1 MNAKTYIL
9 RSMLF
14 VPGNRPD
21 LIRKAINSKA
31 DALILDLEDSVVESE
46 KLYAREE
53 IKKLLKTDI
62 FKNKQIFIR
71 LNDIDSGL
79 LGQELDELTHE
90 FILGFLYPK
99 VFESEEI
106 IHFDELLQHYEKKG
120 EFAERKFKII
130 PLIETTAAVMN
141 IQKICSSSPRIIAVA
156 LGSEDYLSDLRG
168 LHHDE
173 EYALLFPRSMIAN
186 AARATG
192 IIPIDTLNI
201 DVHNLDKLEKKL
213 KLTRILGFE
222 GSLLLHPKEIEL
234 TNRYYT
240 PSLEEIERAE
250 KIVTLSEEIYN
261 GNRSI
266 AVIDGNFI
274 GPPLVRSAKKLLDR
288 YELIR
293 QIGKK

>member
-1 MNAKTYIL
+1 MNTKTYIL

-21 LIRKAINSKA
+21 LIRKAVNSKA

-46 KLYAREE
+46 KLFAREE
-53 IKKLLKTDI
+53 IKKLLKADI
-62 FKNKQIFIR
+62 FKNKQVFIR

-79 LGQELDELTHE
+79 LEHELDELTHE

-106 IHFDELLQHYEKKG
+106 IQFDELLQHYEKKG
-120 EFAERKFKII
+120 GFVKRNFKII

-141 IQKICSSSPRIIAVA
+141 IQKICSSSTRIIAVA
-156 LGSEDYLSDLRG
+156 FGCEDYLSDLCG
-168 LHHDE
+168 VHHDPE
-173 EYALLFPRSMIAN
+173 FALLFPRSMIAN
-186 AARATG
+186 AARSAG

-201 DVHNLDKLEKKL
+201 DVHNLEKLKKKL
-213 KLTRILGFE
+213 KITRILGFE

-240 PSLEEIERAE
+240 PSPEEIERAE
-250 KIVTLSEEIYN
+250 SIVTLSREIYN

-274 GPPLVRSAKKLLDR
+274 GPPLVRSAQKLLDR

-293 QIGKK
+293 QIEEK

>member
-1 MNAKTYIL
+1 MNTQTYIL

-14 VPGNRPD
+14 VPGNRSD
-21 LIRKAINSKA
+21 LIRKAVTTKA

-46 KLYAREE
+46 KCFAREE

-62 FKNKQIFIR
+62 FRNKQVFIR
-71 LNDIDSGL
+71 MNDIDSGL
-79 LGQELDELTHE
+79 LEHELDELIHE
-90 FILGFLYPK
+90 YVLGFLYPK
-99 VFESEEI
+99 VYGSEEI
-106 IHFDELLQHYEKKG
+106 IHFDELLRYYEKKG
-120 EFAERKFKII
+120 GFVERKFKII

-141 IQKICSSSPRIIAVA
+141 IQNICSASQRIIAVA

-173 EYALLFPRSMIAN
+173 EFALLFPRSMIAN
-186 AARATG
+186 AARATS

-201 DVHNLDKLEKKL
+201 DVHNLEKLEKKL

-240 PSLEEIERAE
+240 PSPEEIERAE
-250 KIVTLSEEIYN
+250 KIVTLSGKIHD

-274 GPPLVRSAKKLLDR
+274 GPPLVRSAEKLLAR

-293 QIGKK
+293 QIKEK

>member
-1 MNAKTYIL
+1 MNTKPYIL
-9 RSMLF
+9 RSLLF

-21 LIRKAINSKA
+21 LIRKAVNTKA

-46 KLYAREE
+46 KHFAREE

-62 FKNKQIFIR
+62 FKNRQVFIR

-79 LGQELDELTHE
+79 LEHELDELTHE
-90 FILGFLYPK
+90 SILGFLYPK
-99 VFESEEI
+99 VYDSEEI
-106 IHFDELLQHYEKKG
+106 KHFDELLQHYEKKG
-120 EFAERKFKII
+120 GFSERKFKII

-141 IQKICSSSPRIIAVA
+141 IQKICCASPGIIAVA

-168 LHHDE
+168 LHHDDE
-173 EYALLFPRSMIAN
+173 LALLFPRSMIAN
-186 AARATG
+186 AARSTG

-201 DVHNLDKLEKKL
+201 DVHNLEKLEKKL

-240 PSLEEIERAE
+240 PSPEEIERSE
-250 KIVTLSEEIYN
+250 QIVALSEEIYD
-261 GNRSI
+261 GKRSI

-274 GPPLVRSAKKLLDR
+274 GPPLVRSAKKLLAR
-288 YELIR
+288 YEIIR
-293 QIGKK
+293 QIEEI